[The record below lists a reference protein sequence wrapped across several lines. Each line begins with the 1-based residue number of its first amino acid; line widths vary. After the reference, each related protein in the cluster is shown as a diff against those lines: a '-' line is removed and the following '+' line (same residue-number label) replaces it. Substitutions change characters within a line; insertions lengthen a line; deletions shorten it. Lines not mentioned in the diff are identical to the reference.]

1 MERKS
6 INISMNN
13 RATKILRSPIPWF
26 GGKGK
31 FVNKL
36 LPCIPSHK
44 IYCEVFGGGASLL
57 FAKFPSQNEI
67 YNDID
72 GRLIN
77 FYRILRD
84 PIKFKKL
91 YKLLQLTPYSREE
104 HNYCRNNY
112 DQENDDIIKAYMFFI
127 MVRQCFS
134 GNINTAW
141 SYAITRSRNGMN
153 GEVSNWLS
161 IIKLLPQIHKR
172 LIRVSIENDDF
183 RKILWRYDTP
193 NTFFYLDPPYV
204 MNTRK
209 SGGYKYEMANND
221 HQELIEILLDI
232 KGKVLLSG
240 YNSNMYIPLE
250 AAGWIRK
257 DYQTVCHAAGR
268 TRFNKILGKGSATK
282 LQPRTESLWMNYNKQ
297 RNLYGSTTA
306 REIYDGENQTT

>member
-91 YKLLQLTPYSREE
+91 
-104 HNYCRNNY
+104 
-112 DQENDDIIKAYMFFI
+112 F
-127 MVRQCFS
+127 
-134 GNINTAW
+134 
-141 SYAITRSRNGMN
+141 
-153 GEVSNWLS
+153 
-161 IIKLLPQIHKR
+161 KLLPQIHKR

-268 TRFNKILGKGSATK
+268 TRFNKILGK
-282 LQPRTESLWMNYNKQ
+282 
-297 RNLYGSTTA
+297 
-306 REIYDGENQTT
+306 

>member
-31 FVNKL
+31 FVHKL

-104 HNYCRNNY
+104 HNY
-112 DQENDDIIKAYMFFI
+112 
-127 MVRQCFS
+127 
-134 GNINTAW
+134 
-141 SYAITRSRNGMN
+141 
-153 GEVSNWLS
+153 
-161 IIKLLPQIHKR
+161 
-172 LIRVSIENDDF
+172 
-183 RKILWRYDTP
+183 WRYNTP

-282 LQPRTESLWMNYNKQ
+282 LQSRTESLWKNYNKQ

>member
-1 MERKS
+1 
-6 INISMNN
+6 MNN
-13 RATKILRSPIPWF
+13 RATKIFRSPIYWF

-31 FVNKL
+31 FVSKL

-104 HNYCRNNY
+104 YNYCKNNY
-112 DQENDDIIKAYMFFI
+112 DQEKEDIMKAYMFFV
-127 MVRQCFS
+127 MARQCFGGRIGS
-134 GNINTAW
+134 AW
-141 SYAITRSRNGMN
+141 GYSITESHGA
-153 GEVSNWLS
+153 VSKWLS

-204 MNTRK
+204 MNARK
-209 SGGYKYEMANND
+209 SGE
-221 HQELIEILLDI
+221 
-232 KGKVLLSG
+232 
-240 YNSNMYIPLE
+240 
-250 AAGWIRK
+250 
-257 DYQTVCHAAGR
+257 
-268 TRFNKILGKGSATK
+268 
-282 LQPRTESLWMNYNKQ
+282 
-297 RNLYGSTTA
+297 
-306 REIYDGENQTT
+306 